1 MIYVYAVH
9 MAGAGTHHEHIA
21 AVRWKNPDNGKSGE
35 LTRDQ
40 MVSWIADKNGS
51 AYVCGGN
58 AHMARV
64 GVVKSNPP
72 HIRTYADGAW
82 SDNLLAIPR
91 Y

>member
-1 MIYVYAVH
+1 MIYIYAVH

-21 AVRWKNPDNGKSGE
+21 SVRWKNPDNGKAGE
-35 LTRDQ
+35 LATAA
-40 MVSWIADKNGS
+40 MVSWITDQNGT

-64 GVVKSNPP
+64 GVVKTSTPYL
-72 HIRTYADGAW
+72 RTYADGAW

>member
-1 MIYVYAVH
+1 MIYIYAVH

-21 AVRWKNPDNGKSGE
+21 SVRWKNPDNGKGGE
-35 LTRDQ
+35 LTTAA
-40 MVSWIADKNGS
+40 MVSWITDQNGT

-64 GVVKSNPP
+64 GVVKASTPYL
-72 HIRTYADGAW
+72 RTYADGAW